1 MCHLP
6 KLFSKL
12 LVPALLAAGV
22 NVGIGTD
29 GAASN
34 NRLDV
39 LGEMRLAA
47 LLAKVTSGDPMT
59 MPAWQ
64 ALEMAT
70 IRPACALGINSDTG
84 SLVAGKC
91 ADLAAVRLDALEVAP
106 CYDPVSH
113 LLYAAGRE
121 HVSDVWVNGE
131 LALREGHLT
140 HIDAREL
147 QARAAF
153 WRDRIKTA

>member
-1 MCHLP
+1 M
-6 KLFSKL
+6 
-12 LVPALLAAGV
+12 
-22 NVGIGTD
+22 NVGFGTD

-47 LLAKVTSGDPMT
+47 LLAKVTSGDPT
-59 MPAWQ
+59 AMPAWR

-70 IRPACALGINSDTG
+70 IRPACALGIHSDIG

-91 ADLAAVRLDALEVAP
+91 ADLTAVRLDALEVAP

-121 HVSDVWVNGE
+121 HVSHVWVDGE
-131 LALREGHLT
+131 PAVRDGHLT
-140 HIDAREL
+140 RIDVPEL

-153 WRDRIKTA
+153 WHDRIRTS